1 MARAGRGAVRPLR
14 AAGQQGGGVARGRVG
29 GGEPRPVDR
38 PPPAALRPQGAH
50 LPALELLQQHALRH
64 PPPPRRPRRR
74 RLWPDRQGVGLVRT
88 YVRTVQ
94 RPIIG
99 ATDRL
104 WPDQTPVCLSVVV
117 RVVDTVQEQLFD
129 TAHNDG
135 SHGALRV
142 PVSAPPPAL
151 GRPGPRRRG
160 ARARRGHRAP
170 VLCVAQGVPL
180 VGPPLRLLPLA
191 APLRQG
197 APALHRH
204 VLYGIPSR
212 VNINLL
218 LSR

>member
-29 GGEPRPVDR
+29 GGEPRPVD
-38 PPPAALRPQGAH
+38 PPAALRPQGAH

-88 YVRTVQ
+88 YVRFNDPSSVQ
-94 RPIIG
+94 P
-99 ATDRL
+99 TDSGL
-104 WPDQTPVCLSVVV
+104 IKPLSVCLSVVV